1 MHSSGQAE
9 SDQSAPRGTRITAH
23 PTTAVERKS
32 EREDLSE
39 ASQRRFLSEPS
50 TSSNR
55 TIMMADQT
63 SDEADAIKKSR
74 KKAKKNLDRILA
86 KLN

>member
-1 MHSSGQAE
+1 MPSSSQAGGDGSTTRGPCITSHS
-9 SDQSAPRGTRITAH
+9 
-23 PTTAVERKS
+23 TTAAERKT
-32 EREDLSE
+32 EREKLSE

-55 TIMMADQT
+55 TIMIADQT
-63 SDEADAIKKSR
+63 SDEVDAIKKSR
-74 KKAKKNLDRILA
+74 KKANKTLGRILD